1 MVKNNSLK
9 KNKIAWLELAFIM
22 LFSVYYILPSVNSS
36 IHILVPIFAGL
47 MYIVYITC
55 RDTKAGTKIIFYVF
69 VIAIIAFAYILLTD
83 TTTISKLSEPV
94 KPKQFLAKFNQYF
107 CMYLPAVFFYRIL
120 TKANSK
126 QKKLMLAFSFALITF
141 VIIQTLQELA
151 INPNAIRQWSLFE
164 ELDDENVGNYYFVYS
179 IPVLLVAISVCLP
192 AFNKYQNVVAITAMV
207 FLFYFLLKAQY
218 TLALLITVIG
228 LIVQLF
234 VSLKSGFS
242 KAMLLLA
249 ATVGA
254 FFIPN
259 FLEFAYMSV
268 KSEQVSTRLK
278 ELYDFFSSGSTSGYN
293 LNGRLTLYGKTAV
306 AFFKSPIIGNRR
318 LDFDGH
324 ATCLTIL
331 ADTGII
337 GGIPFYYLL
346 ITAWKKI
353 KALLNQEG
361 KRYFPIYVCLLL
373 MGFTNP
379 IHTSLPLAITVWFI
393 APLLVNTVYENE
405 KK

>member
-1 MVKNNSLK
+1 MVKQNSSK
-9 KNKIAWLELAFIM
+9 NNKIAWLELAFIM
-22 LFSVYYILPSVNSS
+22 LFSLYYILPSLNSS
-36 IHILVPIFAGL
+36 VNFLIPIFAGL
-47 MYIVYITC
+47 FYIVYVTL
-55 RDTKAGTKIIFYVF
+55 RDTKAGTKVIGYLF
-69 VIAIIAFAYILLTD
+69 VITFLALVYMLLTD
-83 TTTISKLSEPV
+83 TSAISHYSEPV
-94 KPKQFLAKFNQYF
+94 KLKQFLAKFNQYF
-107 CMYLPAVFFYRIL
+107 CMYLPTVFLYRTL

-126 QKKLMLAFSFALITF
+126 QKKIMLVFMFALMMF
-141 VIIQTLQELA
+141 VVIQTLQELA
-151 INPNAIRQWSLFE
+151 VNPDAIRQWANFE
-164 ELDDENVGNYYFVYS
+164 ELGDENIGNYYFVYS
-179 IPVLLVAISVCLP
+179 IPILFVAISVCVPNL
-192 AFNKYQNVVAITAMV
+192 NKYQNAVAITLMV

-228 LIVQLF
+228 LMVQIF

-249 ATVGA
+249 ATVGV

-259 FLEFAYMSV
+259 FLEFAYTNV
-268 KSEQVSTRLK
+268 KSEQVATRLK
-278 ELYDFFSSGSTSGYN
+278 ELYDFFTSGSASGYN
-293 LNGRLTLYGKTAV
+293 LNGRLTLYGKTAL
-306 AFFKSPIIGNRR
+306 AFLKSPILGNRH

-346 ITAWKKI
+346 ISAWKKT
-353 KALLNQEG
+353 KAMLNQEG
-361 KRYFPIYVCLLL
+361 KRFFPIFVCLLL

-379 IHTSLPLAITVWFI
+379 IHTSLPLAITVWYI
-393 APLLVNTVYENE
+393 APLLIDTVYEKR